1 MTSRQFG
8 LRVLLASLLA
18 GAAVA
23 HLPVTPEHLHE
34 APYMGSL
41 FAAFALGTLGL
52 AAVVLVARDPLSLQL
67 SGGLCLLALATYAA
81 TRLVAFP
88 QLSDDVGN
96 WLEPWGV
103 VSVLLEAAA
112 VVTAVVA
119 LRPTFRQPV
128 AVRPTRD

>member
-1 MTSRQFG
+1 VTARQFA

-41 FAAFALGTLGL
+41 FAAFALAALGL
-52 AAVVLVARDPLSLQL
+52 AAFVLVSDTRRSVQL
-67 SGGLCLLALATYAA
+67 AGGLCLLALATYAA
-81 TRLVAFP
+81 TRLVTFP

-103 VSVLLEAAA
+103 VSVLIEGAA
-112 VVTAVVA
+112 VVIAILA
-119 LRPTFRQPV
+119 LRP
-128 AVRPTRD
+128 ARD

>member
-1 MTSRQFG
+1 VTSRQFG
-8 LRVLLASLLA
+8 LRALLATLLA

-41 FAAFALGTLGL
+41 FAAFALGALGL
-52 AAVVLVARDPLSLQL
+52 AAVVLVATSRRSLEL

-81 TRLVAFP
+81 TRLVGFP

-103 VSVLLEAAA
+103 VSVLIEAAA
-112 VVTAVVA
+112 VVTAIVA
-119 LRPTFRQPV
+119 LAEARAHR
-128 AVRPTRD
+128 